1 MKLTLDLSKSP
12 EQNSAMYYEKAK
24 KAKRKLEGAE
34 KALAESRKKLEKL
47 IQKKQL
53 EEEKVQK
60 SAAKSREKKWYEKFR
75 WFMSSEGMLVVGGRD
90 ATTNEIIIKKHT
102 NPDDVVFHT
111 DMAGSPFFV
120 VKAEDKSAGEATIS
134 EAATATA
141 SFSRAWRLGLSV
153 LEVFHVKP
161 EQVSK
166 TAKSGEY
173 MGKGAFM
180 IYGKTS
186 YITAELKLAIG
197 IDQEGRV
204 MCGPV
209 AAVKKNCGKHAEILQ
224 GRDKTSDTAKKIK
237 RIIGG
242 ELDDIIAAL
251 PSGGCRVKV

>member
-1 MKLTLDLSKSP
+1 MKLTLDITKSP
-12 EQNSAMYYEKAK
+12 EQNSALYYEKAK

-34 KALAESRKKLEKL
+34 KALAESRKKLAQL
-47 IQKKQL
+47 LQKKQL
-53 EEEKVQK
+53 DDEKAQK
-60 SAAKSREKKWYEKFR
+60 SAAKARDRKWFEKFR
-75 WFMSSEGMLVVGGRD
+75 WFVSSEGMLVAGGRD

-102 NPDDVVFHT
+102 ETGDLVFHT

-120 VKAEDKSAGEATIS
+120 VKTEGKKPGDETIT

-153 LEVFHVKP
+153 LEVFHVDP
-161 EQVSK
+161 DQVSK

-180 IYGKTS
+180 IYGKTN

-197 IDQEGRV
+197 VDSEGRV

-209 AAVKKNCGKHAEILQ
+209 AAIKKNCGKYAEIIQ
-224 GRDKTSDTAKKIK
+224 SRDKTSDTAKKIR

-251 PSGGCRVKV
+251 PSGGCRVKA